1 MMTNKHESI
10 SETINAIYE
19 LAKKSESFRS
29 VLGMMAW
36 VITFIVATVMGK
48 EIVYGILFSTTALIV
63 VMLGT
68 MGDDDDDD

>member
-1 MMTNKHESI
+1 MTNKHESI